1 MRKFKNGAIR
11 DTAEGKLEYYGFRH
25 PLIEQSFAEYMDRHR
40 NLPDGSKR
48 SSNNWWSGWS
58 TDISLQSMVRHLED
72 LQALDSGLVVIEV
85 RKKDGS
91 VKKIYSFNPI
101 ELDKDVVSYKAINRE
116 ECLNAIRF
124 NAGAYLLEL
133 LKK

>member
-72 LQALDSGLVVIEV
+72 LQALHAGLYAYEIRDKKGV
-85 RKKDGS
+85 RR
-91 VKKIYSFNPI
+91 VYSFKKLKEGTEI
-101 ELDKDVVSYKAINRE
+101 TKE

>member
-11 DTAEGKLEYYGFRH
+11 DTADGKLEYYGFRH

-48 SSNNWWSGWS
+48 SSSNWWDGWS

-72 LQALDSGLVVIEV
+72 LQALHAGLYAYEIRDKKGV
-85 RKKDGS
+85 RR
-91 VKKIYSFNPI
+91 VYSFKKLKEGTEI
-101 ELDKDVVSYKAINRE
+101 TKE

-133 LKK
+133 LKSYE

>member
-11 DTAEGKLEYYGFRH
+11 DTADGKLEYFGVRH

-72 LQALDSGLVVIEV
+72 LQALHAGLYAYEV
-85 RKKDGS
+85 RDKKG
-91 VKKIYSFNPI
+91 VRGVYSFKKLKEGTEI
-101 ELDKDVVSYKAINRE
+101 TKE